1 MEKYEKIKVVGKGS
15 FGFAVL
21 VMSKRTKKQ
30 YIMKIIDISKMNQ
43 KEIEEALMEV
53 RLLKVL
59 RYPYVVTY
67 RESFME
73 KMCLCIVMDF
83 CEGGDM
89 FSKIARQKELGLL
102 FPEQQIVS
110 WLVQMALAMNYV
122 HDKKILHRDL
132 KTQNIFLTSK
142 GDIKVGD
149 FGIARVLQHT
159 YDCANTAIGTPYYLS
174 PEICQEKPYNQK
186 SDIWSLGCIF
196 YEIATLNHAFDA
208 QNMKGLVQKI
218 LKGTYPP
225 LPDIYS
231 KDLKNLF
238 AQMLIKDPNKRPSIK
253 KILEMPLMKAK
264 VNELFSSTIRI
275 HELKLQKE
283 TLAN

>member
-1 MEKYEKIKVVGKGS
+1 MWS
-15 FGFAVL
+15 PTANL
-21 VMSKRTKKQ
+21 SWKKC
-30 YIMKIIDISKMNQ
+30 IF
-43 KEIEEALMEV
+43 
-53 RLLKVL
+53 
-59 RYPYVVTY
+59 YPYP
-67 RESFME
+67 R
-73 KMCLCIVMDF
+73 CLCIVMDY

-89 FSKIARQKELGLL
+89 FHKIAKQKELGTL
-102 FPEQQIVS
+102 FPEHQIVT
-110 WLVQMALAMNYV
+110 WLTQMALAMNYV

-142 GDIKVGD
+142 GDIKIGD

-208 QNMKGLVQKI
+208 QNMKSLIQKI

-225 LPDIYS
+225 LPDMYS
-231 KDLKNLF
+231 SDLKNLLS
-238 AQMLIKDPNKRPSIK
+238 QMLIKDPNKRPSIK
-253 KILEMPLMKAK
+253 KIL
-264 VNELFSSTIRI
+264 
-275 HELKLQKE
+275 
-283 TLAN
+283 